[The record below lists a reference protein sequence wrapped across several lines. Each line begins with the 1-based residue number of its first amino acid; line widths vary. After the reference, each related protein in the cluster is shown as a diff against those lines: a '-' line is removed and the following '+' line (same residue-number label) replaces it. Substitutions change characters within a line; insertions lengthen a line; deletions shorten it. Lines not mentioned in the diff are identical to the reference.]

1 MTLIKIINL
10 DIGLVDPPVDPDRME
25 IDQDKIEE
33 LGESILKNGL
43 LQPILVRPVGDRF
56 EVVAGDRRFKA
67 HQLKGINRIPAIS
80 REMSDEDA
88 AILRATENLEREDL
102 TPVEE
107 ARTYARLNE
116 KHGMSW
122 EEIGKRT
129 GKSPGL
135 VKRRTDILRM
145 PECLQKALHKKLV
158 SIGVAEELW
167 RISDPT
173 GLEYYLSFAIDNGV
187 TVLVAREWAQAFE
200 RGQREPLQQDQGGGG
215 FRHPSETVPVY
226 VACDLCK
233 SAMEIGSESMIR
245 CCPDCANAI
254 SEVIKH
260 PRG

>member
-1 MTLIKIINL
+1 
-10 DIGLVDPPVDPDRME
+10 ME

-102 TPVEE
+102 TPLEE

-129 GKSPGL
+129 GKSPGWSSVEL
-135 VKRRTDILRM
+135 IFSGCPNVYKGNST
-145 PECLQKALHKKLV
+145 ETC

-167 RISDPT
+167 RIQDPT
-173 GLEYYLSFAIDNGV
+173 GLEYYLSFAVDNGRRL
-187 TVLVAREWAQAFE
+187 VL
-200 RGQREPLQQDQGGGG
+200 G
-215 FRHPSETVPVY
+215 
-226 VACDLCK
+226 
-233 SAMEIGSESMIR
+233 
-245 CCPDCANAI
+245 CA
-254 SEVIKH
+254 
-260 PRG
+260 